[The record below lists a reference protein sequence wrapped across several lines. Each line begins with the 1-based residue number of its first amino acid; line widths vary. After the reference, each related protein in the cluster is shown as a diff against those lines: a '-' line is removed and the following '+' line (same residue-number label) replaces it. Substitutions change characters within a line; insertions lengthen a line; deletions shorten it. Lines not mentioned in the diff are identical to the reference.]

1 MGGKGLQMQQNI
13 KKVAPLYTGNFVQV
27 CLLNYFL
34 NDLVRNQ
41 LTR

>member
-1 MGGKGLQMQQNI
+1 MGARGYKLQQNI
-13 KKVAPLYTGNFVQV
+13 KKVAVLYTGNFVQV